1 MFKTVIFY
9 ISASISCL
17 ICCESDN
24 LPHQHADGDG
34 VAILV
39 TEGFFI
45 ELYCQ
50 RKRAGSLKIR
60 SLLRRKGFNNKRFEQ
75 YVALFQIKGNS
86 NLPAYGAL
94 KKKAGSTKNT

>member
-34 VAILV
+34 VSILV

-50 RKRAGSLKIR
+50 RKRAGSLEIR